1 MSRARS
7 AEASAAVFPDALR
20 EIARA
25 RFRASTEVPLAFF
38 AASAERIAH
47 ACRDLAR
54 AFHRGHRL
62 LVFGEGAQWSDALHV
77 SVEFVHPVIVGKRA
91 LPALALS
98 GDFARQLRVLGEPRD
113 VALGL
118 AAGESDAVREGLA
131 VARDLGLGTMALVGG
146 VEDGWP
152 ADHVFAV
159 PSDDPWIVQ
168 EVHET
173 LYHVLWELVH
183 VFLEHPG
190 TLK

>member
-1 MSRARS
+1 MRSPEAVAAARTD
-7 AEASAAVFPDALR
+7 ELR
-20 EIARA
+20 RVARD
-25 RFRASTEVPLAFF
+25 RFRASTEIPTAFF
-38 AASAERIAH
+38 AANAGRIAH

-91 LPALALS
+91 LPALALP
-98 GDFARQLRVLGEPRD
+98 GDFLAQLRAVGEAGD

-118 AAGESDAVREGLA
+118 AVERSERMREALLA
-131 VARDLGLGTMALVGG
+131 ASELGLCTLALVGR
-146 VEDGWP
+146 DGADWP
-152 ADHVFAV
+152 ADHVFSV
-159 PSDDPWIVQ
+159 PSDDPFVVQ
-168 EVHET
+168 EVLET
-173 LYHVLWELVH
+173 LYHVLWEQVH

>member
-1 MSRARS
+1 MIPTH
-7 AEASAAVFPDALR
+7 ELR
-20 EIARA
+20 ERARA

-38 AASAERIAH
+38 EANAERIAH

-54 AFHRGHRL
+54 AFHDGHRL

-91 LPALALS
+91 LPALALQ
-98 GDFARQLRVLGEPRD
+98 GDILAQLRALGEGGD
-113 VALGL
+113 VALGI
-118 AAGESDAVREGLA
+118 AAGESAVVREGL
-131 VARDLGLGTMALVGG
+131 VLARELGLRTITLVGG
-146 VEDGWP
+146 EGRGWD

-159 PSDDPWIVQ
+159 PSDDPLVVQ